1 MNKIEESSG
10 VSFSLSFLIQ
20 IITAI
25 VLGVWGFSELSNRI
39 AFLETVSGKHEES
52 IADIEA
58 TILESQDKPIS
69 SDWVQN
75 TSLRFIEERIAIHQ
89 SEIQGIEQRLY
100 DLMENYG
107 LKKNK

>member
-1 MNKIEESSG
+1 MSKIEESSG

-20 IITAI
+20 ILTAI

-39 AFLETVSGKHEES
+39 SFLETVTGKHEES
-52 IADIEA
+52 IADIET

-89 SEIQGIEQRLY
+89 AELDRLSEKVYELAQQI
-100 DLMENYG
+100 
-107 LKKNK
+107 K

>member
-1 MNKIEESSG
+1 MSKIEESSG

-20 IITAI
+20 ILTAI

-39 AFLETVSGKHEES
+39 SFLETVTGKHEES
-52 IADIEA
+52 IADIET

-89 SEIQGIEQRLY
+89 SEIEKLSERVYKLAQKI
-100 DLMENYG
+100 
-107 LKKNK
+107 K

>member
-1 MNKIEESSG
+1 MSKIQESSG

-20 IITAI
+20 ILSAI

-39 AFLETVSGKHEES
+39 SFLETVTGKHEES
-52 IADIEA
+52 IADIET

-75 TSLRFIEERIAIHQ
+75 TSLRYIEERIAIHQ
-89 SEIQGIEQRLY
+89 AEIERLSEKVYELAQKI
-100 DLMENYG
+100 
-107 LKKNK
+107 K

>member
-1 MNKIEESSG
+1 MSKIEESSG

-20 IITAI
+20 ILSAI

-39 AFLETVSGKHEES
+39 SFLETVTGKHEES
-52 IADIEA
+52 IADIET

-75 TSLRFIEERIAIHQ
+75 TSLRYIEERIAIHQ
-89 SEIQGIEQRLY
+89 AEIERLSEKVYELAQKI
-100 DLMENYG
+100 
-107 LKKNK
+107 K

>member
-1 MNKIEESSG
+1 MSKIEESSG

-20 IITAI
+20 ILTAI

-39 AFLETVSGKHEES
+39 SFLETVTGKHEES
-52 IADIEA
+52 IADIET

-89 SEIQGIEQRLY
+89 AELDRLSEKVYEIAQRI
-100 DLMENYG
+100 
-107 LKKNK
+107 K

>member
-1 MNKIEESSG
+1 MSKIEESSG

-20 IITAI
+20 ILSAI

-39 AFLETVSGKHEES
+39 SFLETVTGKHEES
-52 IADIEA
+52 IADIET

-89 SEIQGIEQRLY
+89 AEIERLSEKVYELAQKYSR
-100 DLMENYG
+100 
-107 LKKNK
+107 

>member
-10 VSFSLSFLIQ
+10 VSFSLSFLVQ
-20 IITAI
+20 ILTAI

-39 AFLETVSGKHEES
+39 SFLETVTGKHEES
-52 IADIEA
+52 ISDIET
-58 TILESQDKPIS
+58 TILEAQDKPIS

-89 SEIQGIEQRLY
+89 AELERLSEKVYELAQKI
-100 DLMENYG
+100 
-107 LKKNK
+107 K

>member
-1 MNKIEESSG
+1 MSKIEESSG

-20 IITAI
+20 ILSAI

-39 AFLETVSGKHEES
+39 SFLETVTGKHEES
-52 IADIEA
+52 IADIET

-75 TSLRFIEERIAIHQ
+75 TSLRYIEERIAIHQ
-89 SEIQGIEQRLY
+89 AEIERLGEKVY
-100 DLMENYG
+100 DLAQEI
-107 LKKNK
+107 K

>member
-10 VSFSLSFLIQ
+10 VSFSLSFLVQ
-20 IITAI
+20 ILTAI

-39 AFLETVSGKHEES
+39 SFLETVTGKHEES
-52 IADIEA
+52 ISDIET
-58 TILESQDKPIS
+58 TILEAQHKPIS

-89 SEIQGIEQRLY
+89 AELERLSEKVYELAQKIR
-100 DLMENYG
+100 
-107 LKKNK
+107 

>member
-1 MNKIEESSG
+1 MSKIEESSG

-20 IITAI
+20 ILSAI

-39 AFLETVSGKHEES
+39 SFLETVTGKHEES
-52 IADIEA
+52 ISDIEA
-58 TILESQDKPIS
+58 TILENQDQPIS

-89 SEIQGIEQRLY
+89 AELELLNNRVYELTKEI
-100 DLMENYG
+100 
-107 LKKNK
+107 K

>member
-20 IITAI
+20 ILSAI
-25 VLGVWGFSELSNRI
+25 VLGVWGFSELSSRI
-39 AFLETVSGKHEES
+39 TFLETVTGKHEES
-52 IADIEA
+52 ISDIEN
-58 TILESQDKPIS
+58 TILENQDQPIS

-89 SEIQGIEQRLY
+89 SELERLSEKVY
-100 DLMENYG
+100 ELAQQYNR
-107 LKKNK
+107 

>member
-20 IITAI
+20 ILTAI

-39 AFLETVSGKHEES
+39 SFLETVTGKHEES
-52 IADIEA
+52 ISDIEA
-58 TILESQDKPIS
+58 TILENQDQPIS

-89 SEIQGIEQRLY
+89 AELELLNNRVYELTKEI
-100 DLMENYG
+100 
-107 LKKNK
+107 K

>member
-20 IITAI
+20 ILSAI

-39 AFLETVSGKHEES
+39 SFLETVTGKHEES
-52 IADIEA
+52 IADIET
-58 TILESQDKPIS
+58 TILEAQDKPIS

-75 TSLRFIEERIAIHQ
+75 TSLRYIEERIAIHQ
-89 SEIQGIEQRLY
+89 SELERLSEKVY
-100 DLMENYG
+100 ELAQEI
-107 LKKNK
+107 K

>member
-20 IITAI
+20 VLSAI

-39 AFLETVSGKHEES
+39 SFLETVTGKHEES

-58 TILESQDKPIS
+58 TILENQDKPIS
-69 SDWVQN
+69 SDYSQN
-75 TSLRFIEERIAIHQ
+75 AMIRHH
-89 SEIQGIEQRLY
+89 EIQLTIIRAEVIRLNDRLY
-100 DLMENYG
+100 R
-107 LKKNK
+107 LKERYSD

>member
-1 MNKIEESSG
+1 MSKIEESSG

-20 IITAI
+20 ILTAI

-39 AFLETVSGKHEES
+39 SFLETVTGKHEES
-52 IADIEA
+52 IADIET

-89 SEIQGIEQRLY
+89 SEIERLSEKVY
-100 DLMENYG
+100 ELAQ
-107 LKKNK
+107 KIK

>member
-1 MNKIEESSG
+1 MSKIEESSG

-20 IITAI
+20 ILTAI

-39 AFLETVSGKHEES
+39 SFLETVTGKHEES
-52 IADIEA
+52 IADIET

-75 TSLRFIEERIAIHQ
+75 TSLRFIEKTIAIH
-89 SEIQGIEQRLY
+89 EQELQKLNDRLY
-100 DLMENYG
+100 QLTKEM
-107 LKKNK
+107 K

>member
-20 IITAI
+20 ILSAI

-39 AFLETVSGKHEES
+39 SFLETVTGKHEES
-52 IADIEA
+52 IADIET

-75 TSLRFIEERIAIHQ
+75 TSLRFIEERITIHQ
-89 SEIQGIEQRLY
+89 AEIERLSEKVYELAQKYSR
-100 DLMENYG
+100 
-107 LKKNK
+107 

>member
-1 MNKIEESSG
+1 MSKIEESSG

-20 IITAI
+20 ILSAI

-39 AFLETVSGKHEES
+39 SFLETVTGKHEES
-52 IADIEA
+52 IADIET

-75 TSLRFIEERIAIHQ
+75 TSLRYIEERIAIHQ
-89 SEIQGIEQRLY
+89 AEIERLSEKVY
-100 DLMENYG
+100 DLAQEI
-107 LKKNK
+107 K